1 MSTSLDQISLLAQL
15 SKVDGDLDQLEINM
29 IHYIGKLHGFTIEQ
43 IDNIIDK
50 PTKVGDLSSLDDDL
64 RFEYLFNL
72 VQLMKIDGRVTN
84 SEIDYCEKLA
94 VRLGYRAGVISEL
107 STYIYKD
114 PEITTNKET
123 LKKLAS
129 DHRSSRKK

>member
-15 SKVDGDLDQLEINM
+15 SKVDNDLDQLEINM
-29 IHYIGKLHGFTIEQ
+29 IHYIGKLHGFSEAQ
-43 IDNIIDK
+43 IDSVIDK
-50 PTKVGDLSSLDDDL
+50 PTKVGDLSSLEDDV

-94 VRLGYRAGVISEL
+94 LRLGYRVGVISEL
-107 STYIYKD
+107 SSYIYKD
-114 PEITTNKET
+114 PKITTDKEI
-123 LKKLAS
+123 LKKIAAS
-129 DHRSSRKK
+129 FRSGK

>member
-1 MSTSLDQISLLAQL
+1 MSTPLDQISLLAQL

-29 IHYIGKLHGFTIEQ
+29 IHYIGKLHGFTTEQ
-43 IDNIIDK
+43 IDNVIDK
-50 PTKVGDLSSLDDDL
+50 PTKVDDLSSLDDDL

>member
-94 VRLGYRAGVISEL
+94 VRLGYRAGVIAEL